1 MTMKSRMAVISFFLI
16 GCMFEGSVAS
26 AQSLNPISPFQS
38 PMTLQGDG
46 ENAGLT
52 VHHDPL
58 GRPCLDIEAASRAEV
73 VNPNVYDHVISVYNR
88 CLTQIKLHVC
98 YYQSEHCIDMT
109 IPGLQRKDSVLGI
122 YPSTQYFRYTYREK
136 F

>member
-1 MTMKSRMAVISFFLI
+1 MIQ
-16 GCMFEGSVAS
+16 GYGAS
-26 AQSLNPISPFQS
+26 AQNPNLTSPFQS
-38 PMTLQGDG
+38 PLTMQREG

-52 VHHDPL
+52 VHRDPL

-98 YYQSEHCIDMT
+98 YYHSDHCIDMD
-109 IPGLQRKDSVLGI
+109 IPGLQRKDTVLGI
-122 YPSTQYFRYTYREK
+122 YPATQYFRFTYQEK